1 MKVVD
6 EQTRRLKAQQRLE
19 KLEADNF
26 FDEYL
31 YGKVDLDGDEDGVKA
46 DEWEQG
52 SDDELEG
59 DHDISDSQES
69 QEDVNTTKQERLE
82 KIIRK
87 KKITRVLKAR
97 KKIKGEGFKL
107 KLTSRPKLNLARLLI
122 TEQEDMKNR
131 TAVSARRYI
140 D

>member
-1 MKVVD
+1 M
-6 EQTRRLKAQQRLE
+6 
-19 KLEADNF
+19 EADNF

-31 YGKVDLDGDEDGVKA
+31 YGKVDLDGDEDGVKV

-69 QEDVNTTKQERLE
+69 QDDVKATKQERLDR
-82 KIIRK
+82 IVRK

-107 KLTSRPKLNLARLLI
+107 KLPSRPKLNLARLLI
-122 TEQEDMKNR
+122 TE
-131 TAVSARRYI
+131 
-140 D
+140 